1 MRPLVAASG
10 PSPDRGSVAGCL
22 AGMLAAAA
30 LAALVPG
37 SAAAQ
42 GEQPAP
48 LPDYSTCMSEAIWH
62 FEMEFARA
70 GVADED
76 ADFALL
82 TRRRAEFCG
91 TLGIVRCDRGEEPF
105 ACQAALAEEQL
116 ALHAAILATLPTP
129 EAVAEAGDTIWARGL
144 YPTLWGVA
152 HGTSAGPDCA
162 GATAAIEAW
171 CVTREASLKV
181 TEAVLLW
188 QLGRLLGVAG
198 PAVEA
203 GWIGPP
209 PPPRPVPRPGS
220 R

>member
-1 MRPLVAASG
+1 MRPLLPAFGQRPGRESG
-10 PSPDRGSVAGCL
+10 VGRRPGL
-22 AGMLAAAA
+22 LAAAA
-30 LAALVPG
+30 LAMLTSGPAG
-37 SAAAQ
+37 AQ
-42 GEQPAP
+42 EEPAP
-48 LPDYSTCMSEAIWH
+48 LPDYATCMSEAIWH

-82 TRRRAEFCG
+82 TRRKAEFCG
-91 TLGIVRCDRGEEPF
+91 TLGIVRCDRGAAPF

-116 ALHAAILATLPTP
+116 ALHAAILTTLPAP
-129 EAVAEAGDTIWARGL
+129 EVAAEAGDTIWARGL

-152 HGTSAGPDCA
+152 HGISAGPDCA
-162 GATAAIEAW
+162 GASEAMEAW

-188 QLGRLLGVAG
+188 QLGRLLGVTG

-203 GWIGPP
+203 GWIDPP
-209 PPPRPVPRPGS
+209 PPPRPVPRPGL